1 MSGLPF
7 LVIGDG
13 KHNPKRSEE
22 FSVDDVRGEGRADLE
37 HGGADGQFGAY
48 ALQSHAVQPPFVY
61 AIGQVQ
67 PRFPSLGIEKEF
79 AQVAG
84 HHPSATSG
92 TDRQVMKET
101 LSDSENRYLAR
112 QLCWVFMV
120 GGLETY
126 LLMPRERADYDLL
139 IAAVRARP
147 EPTDLDV
154 VVGILG
160 PLSQPDACGLIVPIV
175 AFDQLYSFDRSSLLE
190 DIPQPDSATE
200 EQLSLI
206 EATNAELFD
215 RIMQL
220 SDNAGNTDEHR
231 ALNYLAVRYPDIY
244 TQTFIAHEENASLD
258 AVDVH
263 QSRLSGVRKILDVVF
278 SYRNR
283 RSDVVHKYY
292 VRVDVT
298 EEFPFLV
305 TKLSPFY
312 DR

>member
-1 MSGLPF
+1 MEGQS
-7 LVIGDG
+7 
-13 KHNPKRSEE
+13 S
-22 FSVDDVRGEGRADLE
+22 EGRAELE
-37 HGGADGQFGAY
+37 SSGAEGQFRANP
-48 ALQSHAVQPPFVY
+48 LQSNTVQPPFVY

-67 PRFPSLGIEKEF
+67 PRFPSLGVEKEF

-84 HHPSATSG
+84 QQSSVTLA
-92 TDRQVMKET
+92 TDRQIMKDT
-101 LSDSENRYLAR
+101 LSDPGNRYLAR
-112 QLCWVFMV
+112 QLCWVFLV

-139 IAAVRARP
+139 VAAVRARP

-154 VVGILG
+154 VVGIAG
-160 PLSQPDACGLIVPIV
+160 PLSQPDACGLIVPVV
-175 AFDQLYSFDRSSLLE
+175 AFDQLYSFDRASLLAG
-190 DIPQPDSATE
+190 IPTPDGVSE

-231 ALNYLAVRYPDIY
+231 ALNYLAVRYSDIY
-244 TQTFIAHEENASLD
+244 TQTATAHEENASLD
-258 AVDVH
+258 AVDVR
-263 QSRLSGVRKILDVVF
+263 QSRLSGVRKILDVIF
-278 SYRNR
+278 SYRDR
-283 RSDVVHKYY
+283 RSDVVHKYF